1 MTRPTPTGRKPG
13 GTALVATTAGAAER
27 ALPAALLIDDA
38 LAILDGAPG
47 ALQPLRDPVAA
58 YLDSLSPRSQQVVRE
73 RLRAV
78 ARIAGVPPNEMPWHR
93 LRAPHV
99 EHIRNRLVRDG
110 KAPASVNLTLAALRG
125 VLRQA
130 RTYNLLTAEEYRQI
144 AEVKP
149 ARGSRLPAGRDVSMK
164 ELRALVAA
172 CQEDDTPAGV
182 RDAAIL
188 AVLYVGGL
196 RRAEVAALALADYT
210 RRPPTLRIRAGKGNK
225 ERLVPLTADA
235 AAALDAWLAL
245 RGDGAGYLFVPINK
259 GGRVGGNEASPTDRR
274 GRRRQAYPVGDVGLT
289 PQAIYGTLTKR
300 AGEAGIDPLS
310 PHDLRRTFV
319 GDLLDAGVDLSGA
332 QALAGH
338 ASPVTTARYDRRGE
352 ATKRANVERLHFPY
366 RDAPRQG

>member
-1 MTRPTPTGRKPG
+1 MTMRKRTGP
-13 GTALVATTAGAAER
+13 TALIATAVGAAER
-27 ALPAALLIDDA
+27 DLPATLLIDDT
-38 LAILDGAPG
+38 LTILDGASG
-47 ALQPLRDPVAA
+47 ELQPLRDPVEA
-58 YLDSLSPRSQQVVRE
+58 YLDSLAPRSQQAVRE

-78 ARIAGVPPNEMPWHR
+78 ARIAGVPPDEMPWHR

-99 EHIRNRLVRDG
+99 EHIRNRLVREG

-130 RTYNLLTAEEYRQI
+130 RTYNLLTDEEYRRVT
-144 AEVKP
+144 EVKP
-149 ARGSRLPAGRDVSMK
+149 ARGSRLPAGRDVSLK
-164 ELRALVAA
+164 ELRALVQV

-182 RDAAIL
+182 RDAALL
-188 AVLYVGGL
+188 AVLYIGGL
-196 RRAEVAALALADYT
+196 RRAELAALTLADYT
-210 RRPPTLRIRAGKGNK
+210 RRPPTLHIQHGKGNK
-225 ERLVPLTADA
+225 ERLVPLTASA

-245 RGDGAGYLFVPINK
+245 RGDRTGSLFVPINK

-274 GRRRQAYPVGDVGLT
+274 GRRRPARAVGDVGLT
-289 PQAIYGTLTKR
+289 PQAIYGVLTKR
-300 AGEAGIDPLS
+300 ARDAGIDSLS

-366 RDAPRQG
+366 RRDTP

>member
-1 MTRPTPTGRKPG
+1 VP
-13 GTALVATTAGAAER
+13 ALI
-27 ALPAALLIDDA
+27 PIPMIDDA
-38 LAILDGAPG
+38 LGILDNGAG
-47 ALQPLRDPVAA
+47 ALQPLRDPVDA
-58 YLDSLSPRSQQVVRE
+58 YLDSLAPRSQQAVRE

-78 ARIAGVPPNEMPWHR
+78 ARIADVPAEEMPWHR
-93 LRAPHV
+93 LRAPHI
-99 EHIRNRLVRDG
+99 EHIRNCLVRDG

-149 ARGSRLPAGRDVSMK
+149 ARGSRLSAGRDVSMK

-196 RRAEVAALALADYT
+196 RRAELAALALADYT
-210 RRPPTLRIRAGKGNK
+210 RHPPTLRIRAGKGNK
-225 ERLVPLTADA
+225 ERLVPLTAAA
-235 AAALDAWLAL
+235 AAALDVWLAL
-245 RGDGAGYLFVPINK
+245 RADRAGYLFVPINK
-259 GGRVGGNEASPTDRR
+259 GSRVGGNEASPTDRR
-274 GRRRQAYPVGDVGLT
+274 GRRRPARPVGDVGLT
-289 PQAIYGTLTKR
+289 PQAIYGVLVKR

-366 RDAPRQG
+366 RGAHEGREFDHE

>member
-1 MTRPTPTGRKPG
+1 MTMRKRTGP
-13 GTALVATTAGAAER
+13 TALIATAVGAAER
-27 ALPAALLIDDA
+27 DLPATLLIDDT
-38 LAILDGAPG
+38 LTILDGASG
-47 ALQPLRDPVAA
+47 ELQPLRDPVEA
-58 YLDSLSPRSQQVVRE
+58 YLDSLAPRSQQAVRE

-78 ARIAGVPPNEMPWHR
+78 ARIAGVSPDEMPWHR

-99 EHIRNRLVRDG
+99 EHIRNRLVREG

-130 RTYNLLTAEEYRQI
+130 RTYNLLTDEEYRRVT
-144 AEVKP
+144 EVKP
-149 ARGSRLPAGRDVSMK
+149 ARGSRLPAGRDVSLK
-164 ELRALVAA
+164 ELRALVQA
-172 CQEDDTPAGV
+172 CQEDETPAGV
-182 RDAAIL
+182 RDAALL
-188 AVLYVGGL
+188 AVLYIGGL
-196 RRAEVAALALADYT
+196 RRAELAALTLADYT
-210 RRPPTLRIRAGKGNK
+210 RRPPTLHIRHGKGDK
-225 ERLVPLTADA
+225 ERLVPLTASA

-245 RGDGAGYLFVPINK
+245 RGDRAGSLFVPINK

-274 GRRRQAYPVGDVGLT
+274 GRRRRARAVGDVGLT
-289 PQAIYGTLTKR
+289 PQAIYGVLTKR
-300 AGEAGIDPLS
+300 ARDAGIDPLS

-366 RDAPRQG
+366 RRDTP